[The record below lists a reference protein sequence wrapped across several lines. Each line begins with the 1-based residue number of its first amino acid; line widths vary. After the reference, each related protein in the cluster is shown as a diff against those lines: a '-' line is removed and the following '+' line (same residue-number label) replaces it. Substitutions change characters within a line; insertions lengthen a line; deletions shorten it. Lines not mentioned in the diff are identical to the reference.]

1 MKLSTLLFS
10 AVCTATSTA
19 TTTANQA
26 ATHVIYSYPGP
37 SPPASL
43 LSLISSGKVGGLIL
57 FGENID
63 ANLSTTIASIQKTYA
78 SSPGYNGTPLL
89 IMTDQEGGKVRR
101 LPGGP
106 TLSAKQVGMSADPAS
121 TAAETGTEAASTLS
135 KYGVNVNLAPVLD
148 VYRSAG
154 NFIDEYGR
162 SYGNSSRLVT
172 SCGEAF
178 IAAQQRQKVIATAKH
193 FPGLGAAGAGENT
206 DLVPVRIDRG
216 LKELRRVDEAPYTAA
231 IAAGVD
237 MVMASWAVYP
247 ALDDKPAGL
256 SEKWIQG
263 ELRGRHGFRGV
274 TITDAIEAGALGAYG
289 DDAARGVLAAQA
301 GMDLLLASAR
311 NVSQGEAI
319 VDALTKALETGEVD
333 TEEFEAGT
341 ARIMALRRTLHYSP
355 SNGSIK
361 SATLFEAPKTPNS
374 TTVSTVTFGAHG
386 GSNIHAVP
394 FSAYRR

>member
-1 MKLSTLLFS
+1 MKLSTLLLS

-78 SSPGYNGTPLL
+78 SSPGYDGTPLL

-106 TLSAKQVGMSADPAS
+106 TLSAKQVGMSPDPAS

-206 DLVPVRIDRG
+206 DLVPVRIDLG

-231 IAAGVD
+231 IAAGVE

-263 ELRGRHGFRGV
+263 ELRRRHGFRGV

-333 TEEFEAGT
+333 TEEFVAGT
-341 ARIMALRRTLHYSP
+341 ARIMALRRTLH
-355 SNGSIK
+355 
-361 SATLFEAPKTPNS
+361 
-374 TTVSTVTFGAHG
+374 V
-386 GSNIHAVP
+386 
-394 FSAYRR
+394 